1 MSTYKLCCPH
11 CQSSVRI
18 RTSVGQHVFLRTT
31 YMQCT
36 NIGCSASW
44 VGRFEFTHELSPPG
58 TPNPQARLP
67 EAPSSV
73 RRSARLDTQETN
85 DQLDL
90 LADAG

>member
-1 MSTYKLCCPH
+1 MSTYKLQCPH
-11 CQSSVRI
+11 CHSSVRI

-58 TPNPQARLP
+58 HPNPGARLP
-67 EAPSSV
+67 EAPSSL
-73 RRSARLDTQETN
+73 RRAAKQDADN
-85 DQLDL
+85 NNQLDFI
-90 LADAG
+90 DAVG